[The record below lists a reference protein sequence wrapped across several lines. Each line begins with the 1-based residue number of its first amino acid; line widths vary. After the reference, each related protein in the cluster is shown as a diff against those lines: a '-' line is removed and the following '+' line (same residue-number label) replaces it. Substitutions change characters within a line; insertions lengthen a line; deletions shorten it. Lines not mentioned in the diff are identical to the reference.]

1 MNKKEL
7 RDAVANFKEYSAFV
21 RKATVESIVGETE
34 GQKQKRIEL
43 LLKPENYGL
52 FFNHYLGKDTPIP
65 MADSDC
71 AWYHLKWYEELYR
84 KPFLTQF
91 RIVFRGGAKSVHSN
105 VGNVLSLKQS
115 GLIKFFLVIG
125 INELRAKLLLA
136 DLQVQFESN
145 QRLIKDF
152 GPQISYGNWSDGMF
166 ETTDR
171 CYFMSLGI
179 DQPFRGLRHYANRID
194 MASVDDVEDRKV
206 ALNPRIV
213 QERGEKILGDLVPA
227 FGKHSQRLLV
237 SNNYV
242 TRTGIINYLL
252 KKKGLE
258 I

>member
-136 DLQVQFESN
+136 ACETADLP
-145 QRLIKDF
+145 LA
-152 GPQISYGNWSDGMF
+152 
-166 ETTDR
+166 
-171 CYFMSLGI
+171 SL
-179 DQPFRGLRHYANRID
+179 LA
-194 MASVDDVEDRKV
+194 ASVSDCFLISAASCLA
-206 ALNPRIV
+206 ALTISSACV
-213 QERGEKILGDLVPA
+213 LAAWIMVFFSSSA
-227 FGKHSQRLLV
+227 FLMPS
-237 SNNYV
+237 
-242 TRTGIINYLL
+242 
-252 KKKGLE
+252 
-258 I
+258 